1 MGSVD
6 LEWRLTKTLAPVLGP
21 SNFIFTQET
30 LDEKDEEPDSDF
42 VKLTTK
48 LEESHEEP
56 TFQNFIKELMAQ
68 N

>member
-30 LDEKDEEPDSDF
+30 LAEKDEEPDSDF
-42 VKLTTK
+42 VTLTTK
-48 LEESHEEP
+48 LQRKAMKNQHFRISYK
-56 TFQNFIKELMAQ
+56 N
-68 N
+68 